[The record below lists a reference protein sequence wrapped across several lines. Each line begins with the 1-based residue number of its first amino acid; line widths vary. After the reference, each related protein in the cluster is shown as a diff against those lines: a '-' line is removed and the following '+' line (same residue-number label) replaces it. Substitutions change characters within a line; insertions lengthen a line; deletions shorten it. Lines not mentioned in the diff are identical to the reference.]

1 MGKYNQ
7 IIDIEAHSSVS
18 HILKNIQPYSIVLE
32 FGSSSGYMT
41 KYMKEVL
48 SCQVDIIEIS
58 QEDGLEA
65 SQYANQALIG
75 LIEGDIEKY
84 MWVDWV
90 DYKFDYIVFSDVLEH
105 LNNPWQVLKIASSLL
120 KETGSVIISV
130 PNISHNSVIVDL
142 INNKFDYRD
151 LGLLDNTHL
160 RFFTRSSLL
169 KMVEGTGLYV
179 EKEMNTYCAVEDT
192 EFKNTLEDVP
202 NEVAEVLKQRDDG
215 ILYQFVWKLK
225 KRQV

>member
-18 HILKNIQPYSIVLE
+18 HILKGIRPYSNVLE

-41 KYMKEVL
+41 KYMKEIL
-48 SCQVDIIEIS
+48 GCQVDIVEINRD
-58 QEDGLEA
+58 DGLEA
-65 SQYANQALIG
+65 LQYANQALIG
-75 LIEGDIEKY
+75 LVEGDIEKY

-90 DYKFDYIVFSDVLEH
+90 DYTFDHIIFSDVLEH
-105 LNNPWQVLKIASSLL
+105 LNDPWRVLKTAASLL
-120 KETGSVIISV
+120 EEGGSIFISV
-130 PNISHNSVIVDL
+130 PNISHNSVIIDL

-160 RFFTRSSLL
+160 RFFTRSSLV
-169 KMVEGTGLYV
+169 KMVEDAGLYV
-179 EKEMNTYCAVEDT
+179 EKEMNTYCAVEHT

-202 NEVAEVLKQRDDG
+202 ESVAEILKNREDG
-215 ILYQFVWKLK
+215 ILYQFVWELK
-225 KRQV
+225 I